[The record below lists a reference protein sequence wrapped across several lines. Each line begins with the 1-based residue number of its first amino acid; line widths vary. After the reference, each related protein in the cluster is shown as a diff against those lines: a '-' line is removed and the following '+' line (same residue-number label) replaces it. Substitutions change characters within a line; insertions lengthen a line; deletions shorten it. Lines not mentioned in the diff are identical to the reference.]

1 MMLCSPTS
9 LPSCLQ
15 SSLASERALDGQPSY
30 PWWQKAAGPGTLG
43 GHSPR
48 GILSHH
54 PWSHFPCLRDVQS
67 SPSLLSRET
76 QHPDALGGGG
86 GWLSEPPHPGLVS
99 QKISGQRAPAF
110 GAARLR
116 ARLFTARVVSVWVR
130 ETRRV
135 LRWVVTHPTAVHGY
149 VARCSPSASSK
160 GSVNNGGSSIS
171 I

>member
-86 GWLSEPPHPGLVS
+86 GVAL
-99 QKISGQRAPAF
+99 RAPPPRSGITEDLWPASTCLWCCKVASKALHSSGGLRL
-110 GAARLR
+110 GAGDTSSAPLGCHPSHCGTWLR
-116 ARLFTARVVSVWVR
+116 GQMF
-130 ETRRV
+130 
-135 LRWVVTHPTAVHGY
+135 
-149 VARCSPSASSK
+149 
-160 GSVNNGGSSIS
+160 SIS
-171 I
+171 LFQGKCK